1 MENNTRVRYE
11 QLKKNLKLYGQ
22 TAIAFSGGLSSAFL
36 LRTAQD
42 VLGTDNVLAITSIS
56 KAVPQEERLRSQ
68 ALVKDWA
75 IKQIF
80 VESEFWKEAQK
91 HNSTRNEAYREDLYA
106 KITKTALERGFD
118 LVLDGCTLDDSASN
132 SEVNGISTMLVKPL
146 AQAGLTKAHLREIAL
161 HEGWLLYD
169 IPENSSL
176 ISRFEHEREIKA
188 VDLERVERAET
199 ILRNL
204 GFTQVRVRDHG
215 EVARI
220 EIEPDEWERFNDQK
234 LRELVNI
241 GLKKLG
247 YIYSTLD
254 IKGYRPGSMDESCNS
269 NLNGQ

>member
-1 MENNTRVRYE
+1 MDNNTRVRYE

-36 LRTAQD
+36 LRTAQH

-68 ALVKDWA
+68 ALIKDWS
-75 IKQIF
+75 INQVL
-80 VESEFWKEAQK
+80 VETEFWKEAAK
-91 HNSTRNEAYREDLYA
+91 HNSTRTKACREYLYN
-106 KITKTALERGFD
+106 KITKIALEKGFD
-118 LVLDGCTLDDSASN
+118 LVLDGSTVDDPLCN
-132 SEVNGISTMLVKPL
+132 SDVNGTHTMLVKPL

-169 IPENSSL
+169 IPENSFL
-176 ISRFEHEREIKA
+176 ISRFKNEREIKA
-188 VDLERVERAET
+188 VDLERVDRAET

-215 EVARI
+215 DVARI
-220 EIEPDEWERFNDQK
+220 EIDLEEWERFNDPI

-241 GLKKLG
+241 GMKKLG
-247 YIYSTLD
+247 YCYSTLD
-254 IKGYRPGSMDESCNS
+254 IKGYRPDSMDESGNPKS
-269 NLNGQ
+269 NGQ